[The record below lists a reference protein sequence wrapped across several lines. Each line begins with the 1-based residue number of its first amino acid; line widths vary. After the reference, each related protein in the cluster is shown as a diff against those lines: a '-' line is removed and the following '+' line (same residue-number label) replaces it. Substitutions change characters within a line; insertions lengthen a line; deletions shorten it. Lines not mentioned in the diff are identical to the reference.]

1 MESTHQ
7 QKQNCNHPQEQ
18 KPLQMLE
25 RSLNAAQTLQNA
37 IKTKIEGVA
46 AQIRFFKEDQDRLLA
61 IKTTNPEAFK

>member
-7 QKQNCNHPQEQ
+7 RKQNCLDPQEQ

-25 RSLNAAQTLQNA
+25 RSLNAAQTLQNT

-46 AQIRFFKEDQDRLLA
+46 VQLRFFKEDQDRLLA